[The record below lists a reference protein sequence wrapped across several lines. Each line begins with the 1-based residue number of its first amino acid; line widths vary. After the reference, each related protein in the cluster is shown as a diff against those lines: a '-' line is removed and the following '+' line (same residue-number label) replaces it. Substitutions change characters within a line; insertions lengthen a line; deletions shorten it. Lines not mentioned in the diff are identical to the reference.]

1 MPVSIDSAKYVSL
14 SKLKTSIL
22 HNMVTIISIG
32 QHWSAGGLMAGK
44 KADLNDVQ
52 LPRPRQ

>member
-1 MPVSIDSAKYVSL
+1 MSKYSE
-14 SKLKTSIL
+14 LKTSIL

>member
-1 MPVSIDSAKYVSL
+1 M
-14 SKLKTSIL
+14 SKLKSSIL

-52 LPRPRQ
+52 LPRPRHEQWMVPGLP